1 MHSASIFKKIWLF
14 NFGDDKYFNHYS
26 RVKPENIIKL
36 KNYMHNGL
44 SIDQNKYCKTTFLAL
59 PRVSYIMFNRPVV
72 GKTTLLRQKSQQA
85 HYYYII
91 ATKLAK
97 VYHYLLLQFQ

>member
-1 MHSASIFKKIWLF
+1 MHSASKFKKIWLF

-59 PRVSYIMFNRPVV
+59 PRVSYIIFNRPVV
-72 GKTTLLRQKSQQA
+72 GKILLRQKSQQA
-85 HYYYII
+85 HFYYII
-91 ATKLAK
+91 TTKLAK